1 MTDEVQAATVAASK
15 SVAKAAATAAAKKVK
30 ADAEAAAKT
39 VVADVKNLPES
50 VTLAAPHGFI
60 DDDGNAHVWL
70 QHEVVT
76 VKDEIKLLIERG
88 ARLFGI
94 NGEPEAPAKAK

>member
-1 MTDEVQAATVAASK
+1 MTDAVQAAASAASK
-15 SVAKAAATAAAKKVK
+15 SVAKAAATAAAKKAK
-30 ADAEAAAKT
+30 ADAEAAKT

-60 DDDGNAHVWL
+60 DDEGEAHVWL

>member
-1 MTDEVQAATVAASK
+1 MTDAVQAAASAASK
-15 SVAKAAATAAAKKVK
+15 SVAKAAATAAAKKAK
-30 ADAEAAAKT
+30 ADAETAKT

-60 DDDGNAHVWL
+60 DDEGEAHVWL

>member
-1 MTDEVQAATVAASK
+1 MTDAVQAATAAATK
-15 SVAKAAATAAAKKVK
+15 AVTKAAATATAKKAK
-30 ADAEAAAKT
+30 TDAETATKT
-39 VVADVKNLPES
+39 VVADAKNLPES

-60 DDDGNAHVWL
+60 DDEGEAHVWL

-76 VKDEIKLLIERG
+76 VESEIKLLIERG